1 MCEGGKQMKGH
12 VYKRGET
19 WTFVVDVGRDP
30 VTGKRKQKSKGGFR
44 RKRDA
49 EAALRKL
56 LSEIDENRYI
66 EPSIEPFSS
75 FIEKWFYE
83 HYKKRIKETTAISR
97 EYLLK
102 KHLIDENPFANKPL
116 SSITT
121 EDIDSFYNLKLDEG
135 YSTNYIRKM
144 HQLLHQAFDQAVK
157 WKKISYNPATQ
168 ADPPSIKK
176 EEMKIWSLNE
186 IHKFL
191 NECKNERN
199 YITFLLAIYTGMRR
213 GEILG
218 LKWSD
223 IDFDKKVIHVN
234 RSLAYV
240 PNKGY
245 ILTTLKT
252 KNSKRQIPISDNVVK
267 ELLIHKAKQE
277 EWKKRL
283 GKAYEDNDLVICTEM
298 GTMQD
303 PRNILRVMRRLC
315 KSSGV
320 TAIRFHDIRHTH
332 ASILISSGVDIVKVS
347 SRLGHANPKITLEIY
362 AHLLPNIQD
371 NVAEIFENELSKHQ

>member
-1 MCEGGKQMKGH
+1 ME
-12 VYKRGET
+12 
-19 WTFVVDVGRDP
+19 
-30 VTGKRKQKSKGGFR
+30 
-44 RKRDA
+44 
-49 EAALRKL
+49 
-56 LSEIDENRYI
+56 
-66 EPSIEPFSS
+66 
-75 FIEKWFYE
+75 
-83 HYKKRIKETTAISR
+83 
-97 EYLLK
+97 
-102 KHLIDENPFANKPL
+102 
-116 SSITT
+116 
-121 EDIDSFYNLKLDEG
+121 
-135 YSTNYIRKM
+135 
-144 HQLLHQAFDQAVK
+144 
-157 WKKISYNPATQ
+157 KISYNPATQ

-234 RSLAYV
+234 RSLNYV
-240 PNKGY
+240 PNMGY

-347 SRLGHANPKITLEIY
+347 ARFGHANPKITLEIY

>member
-1 MCEGGKQMKGH
+1 MAISTTNKLVIKLIACGQNENRPHAYFLTHYICERGKQLKGH
-12 VYKRGET
+12 VY
-19 WTFVVDVGRDP
+19 
-30 VTGKRKQKSKGGFR
+30 S
-44 RKRDA
+44 
-49 EAALRKL
+49 
-56 LSEIDENRYI
+56 
-66 EPSIEPFSS
+66 
-75 FIEKWFYE
+75 
-83 HYKKRIKETTAISR
+83 
-97 EYLLK
+97 
-102 KHLIDENPFANKPL
+102 
-116 SSITT
+116 
-121 EDIDSFYNLKLDEG
+121 
-135 YSTNYIRKM
+135 
-144 HQLLHQAFDQAVK
+144 
-157 WKKISYNPATQ
+157 
-168 ADPPSIKK
+168 
-176 EEMKIWSLNE
+176 
-186 IHKFL
+186 
-191 NECKNERN
+191 
-199 YITFLLAIYTGMRR
+199 

-218 LKWSD
+218 LKWCD
-223 IDFDKKVIHVN
+223 IDFDKKIIHVN

-320 TAIRFHDIRHTH
+320 TAIRFHDILHTH